1 MIIVTSCTFQLP
13 FNRTG
18 VVFDCPFSGLKRFW
32 ALVENLTNWL
42 KILSRKRCRELL
54 WVNICNQIVGTM
66 IATSQVE
73 DSFSKGGN
81 MQITELGIER
91 LAYSIEELAALS
103 TLSAPKIRKDIRNG
117 KLTSKKKGSRRIILR
132 DEAVHYLNADD
143 NTDDLEK

>member
-1 MIIVTSCTFQLP
+1 
-13 FNRTG
+13 
-18 VVFDCPFSGLKRFW
+18 
-32 ALVENLTNWL
+32 
-42 KILSRKRCRELL
+42 
-54 WVNICNQIVGTM
+54 
-66 IATSQVE
+66 
-73 DSFSKGGN
+73 